1 MSTARGARRRFTRS
15 EEPTSMGWMSSAAS
29 SVLIAGA
36 PRPGRGW
43 CVAGLVIAT
52 VLLLAVA
59 PALAQGDPQFFR
71 IGTGVV
77 DSPSF
82 AVAGIVAAGLSNPPG
97 ARPCDRGGSCG
108 VPGLIALAQ
117 AIGSSGDAIEL
128 LETRQIDAI
137 VIPGG
142 EAYRAQTAKRPDS
155 AKTDSAKPRDPLRTV
170 ATLFIE
176 AVHVVVRDGAR
187 FETVDDLK
195 RRTVAAATD
204 DPTAVP
210 FVQLTMGQLGFEAG
224 RKTSPLSVQAGLQ
237 RLADSQID
245 GLVLVAT
252 TPLPALAEL
261 AHRLPIRLLAVP
273 AAKTP
278 PPYMTDVR
286 LPPGSYAG
294 SEGIDLPG
302 QPTQLFVAASA
313 DPDRVEAITRA
324 LWNEATQKLLAA
336 GPPVARTVKLD
347 RALAG
352 VAVPLHPGAARFY
365 REAGILNNTPVGQ

>member
-1 MSTARGARRRFTRS
+1 
-15 EEPTSMGWMSSAAS
+15 MGWMSSARS
-29 SVLIAGA
+29 SVRTAGA
-36 PRPGRGW
+36 PRLGRGW
-43 CVAGLVIAT
+43 CVLGLVIAV
-52 VLLLAVA
+52 VLLVAA

-108 VPGLIALAQ
+108 VPGMIALAQ
-117 AIGSSGDAIEL
+117 AIGGAADAIEL

-137 VIPGG
+137 VIPAGD
-142 EAYRAQTAKRPDS
+142 AYRALTAKRPE
-155 AKTDSAKPRDPLRTV
+155 SAKPRDPLRTV

-176 AVHVVVRDGAR
+176 AVHVVVRDGSHY
-187 FETVDDLK
+187 ETVDDLK

-224 RKTSPLSVQAGLQ
+224 RKAPPLSVQTGLQ
-237 RLADSQID
+237 RLADSRID
-245 GLVLVAT
+245 GLVMVAT
-252 TPLPALAEL
+252 PPTPALVEL
-261 AHRLPIRLLAVP
+261 AHLMPIRLLAVP
-273 AAKTP
+273 AAKAP
-278 PPYMTDVR
+278 PPYLADFKVVA
-286 LPPGSYAG
+286 GSYAG
-294 SEGIDLPG
+294 GEAIDLPG
-302 QPTQLFVAASA
+302 QPTQLFVGAGA
-313 DPDRVEAITRA
+313 DPDRVEAITRS

-352 VAVPLHPGAARFY
+352 VAVPLHPGAARVY
-365 REAGILNNTPVGQ
+365 REAGILNSTPVGE

>member
-1 MSTARGARRRFTRS
+1 
-15 EEPTSMGWMSSAAS
+15 
-29 SVLIAGA
+29 
-36 PRPGRGW
+36 
-43 CVAGLVIAT
+43 
-52 VLLLAVA
+52 LLLAAV
-59 PALAQGDPQFFR
+59 PVLAQGDPQFFR

-108 VPGLIALAQ
+108 VPGMIALAQ
-117 AIGSSGDAIEL
+117 AIGNAADAIEL

-137 VIPGG
+137 VIPAGD
-142 EAYRAQTAKRPDS
+142 AYRAYAAKRPEG
-155 AKTDSAKPRDPLRTV
+155 AKTEGAKPHEPLRTV
-170 ATLFIE
+170 GTLFIE
-176 AVHVVVRDGAR
+176 AVHVVVRDGAH

-210 FVQLTMGQLGFEAG
+210 FLQLTMGQLGFEAG
-224 RKTSPLSVQAGLQ
+224 RKAAPLAVQAGLQ
-237 RLADSQID
+237 RLADSRLD
-245 GLVLVAT
+245 GLVVVAT
-252 TPLPALAEL
+252 PPLPALAEL
-261 AHRLPIRLLAVP
+261 AHLAPIRLLAVP
-273 AAKTP
+273 AAKAP

-286 LPPGSYAG
+286 LAPGSYAG

-324 LWNEATQKLLAA
+324 LWNESTQKLLAA

-352 VAVPLHPGAARFY
+352 IAVPLHPGAARVY

>member
-1 MSTARGARRRFTRS
+1 
-15 EEPTSMGWMSSAAS
+15 MGWMSSARISICA
-29 SVLIAGA
+29 AGA
-36 PRPGRGW
+36 SRPGRGW
-43 CVAGLVIAT
+43 CVAGLVLAM
-52 VLLLAVA
+52 VLLATA
-59 PALAQGDPQFFR
+59 PVLAQGDPQFFR

-82 AVAGIVAAGLSNPPG
+82 AVAGIIAAGLSNPPG

-108 VPGLIALAQ
+108 VPGMIALAQ
-117 AIGSSGDAIEL
+117 AIGSASDAIEL
-128 LETRQIDAI
+128 LQTNQIDAI
-137 VIPGG
+137 VIPAG
-142 EAYRAQTAKRPDS
+142 EAYRAQTANQTAKRPDG
-155 AKTDSAKPRDPLRTV
+155 AKADGAKAEGAKPHDPLRTV
-170 ATLFIE
+170 GTLFIE

-210 FVQLTMGQLGFEAG
+210 FVQLTMAQLGFEAG
-224 RKTSPLSVQAGLQ
+224 RKAPPLSVQAGVQ
-237 RLADSQID
+237 RLADNQID
-245 GLVLVAT
+245 GLVVIAT
-252 TPLPALAEL
+252 PPLPALAEL
-261 AHRLPIRLLAVP
+261 AHLVPIRLLAVP
-273 AAKTP
+273 TAKAP
-278 PPYMTDVR
+278 PPFLTDVR
-286 LPPGSYAG
+286 LPPGLYAG
-294 SEGIDLPG
+294 SEGIELPG

-324 LWNEATQKLLAA
+324 LWNEATQKLLAG

-352 VAVPLHPGAARFY
+352 IAVPLHPGAARVY